1 MSRGRVIDRN
11 YVSKLL
17 LFVVVVVVVVVVD
30 DVVVVFLMPLY
41 DVSV

>member
-17 LFVVVVVVVVVVD
+17 LFVVVVVVVVVD

>member
-1 MSRGRVIDRN
+1 MSRGRVIDKN

-17 LFVVVVVVVVVVD
+17 PFVVVVVVVVVD

>member
-1 MSRGRVIDRN
+1 MSRGRVIDKN

-17 LFVVVVVVVVVVD
+17 LFVVVVVVVVVD

>member
-1 MSRGRVIDRN
+1 MSRGRVIDKN

-17 LFVVVVVVVVVVD
+17 LFVVVVVVVIVD

>member
-1 MSRGRVIDRN
+1 MSRGRVIDKN

-17 LFVVVVVVVVVVD
+17 LFVVVVVVVVD